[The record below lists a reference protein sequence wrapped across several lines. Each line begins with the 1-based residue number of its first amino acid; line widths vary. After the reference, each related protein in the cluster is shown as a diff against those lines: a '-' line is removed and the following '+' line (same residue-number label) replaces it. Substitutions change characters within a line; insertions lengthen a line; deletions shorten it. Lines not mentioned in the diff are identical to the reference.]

1 MSLTVK
7 KIPFGNEFQITQRNF
22 GIPVLQSPAQ
32 PPVQQPLQQ
41 PAPLPAAEYQTLP
54 VQNQPI
60 QTQNLP
66 TIPSMVPPQTNISYP
81 AAPLVYPSI
90 NNDQTA
96 AKTLGFVSAGLALL
110 SLGITGVNVVKNKN
124 TKNITEAIE
133 KSEQKIMSMIDD
145 QLTPIIQRIDNV
157 SDSLGNKI
165 EKETNDRIGLGK
177 WLDGVIDDVRKIAN
191 TAREIAENK
200 ASQIIESVNSNF
212 LSRKVQVN
220 GVEMNLATTLNGY
233 GKNTELLQQKLRTE
247 SAKRMFGLIDRSSME
262 VPETVTIRVPTSEF
276 KGIASTGGMSIVPK
290 EVMANLGAFINNKQ
304 KTRLI
309 VDMPMYLGEVENNSA
324 SGKQTF
330 YALNALSNGKFAIVS
345 KPIYKGNKESVI
357 LGNLEKLA
365 DIQIPIYDD
374 LQRSMQNV
382 EVYMAR
388 GLKQKVDYNLLRQYL
403 TANDLAVYNDS
414 INKYVNQEAPKI
426 KETLTPLRNKL
437 AEAQRK
443 EAELIKS
450 SELQNIREE
459 IKSVENKIGNLE
471 QEFLKANSVENKIK
485 LEEDHLGALTQ
496 REQLQKQFAEMSLE
510 LEKTNPEF
518 KAVRD
523 EIRNTSD
530 EIANITKK
538 FKQEHGTIYK
548 NGLLSVSGD
557 VDGHITAEVE
567 FDGVFYKN
575 EKFDMKGPRFDG
587 AEGNKNIY
595 NNKTINSGEPE
606 RFAYFNKYFYEF
618 LTKSHEVTSE
628 KLGAD
633 LIIGNDW
640 QTGGISAMTRLLTL
654 AKAAVGDLTP
664 AAAEKLYNT
673 PIVTILHNAKEAGRS
688 AHSNSKLFNVLFGE
702 HSAMITENAYM
713 PDISRYH
720 IPEEYRLP
728 DKCLNGLMHS
738 NCVDPQTMA
747 TSYSDVIVPVSDK
760 YYEEIATQGVYGREN
775 FELFR
780 LRKFASDNPEQFKG
794 QKTIIGITN
803 GSDRINNILT
813 EENAR
818 KLEAVLK
825 LPKNSLQHY
834 DGEADVLQWHNHN
847 KKVILDRV
855 IADINDPQNPMKIE
869 LPEITDLTGVNENT
883 MIVATA
889 GRIVDQKGLDIFAES
904 IEEFLRS
911 HKITD
916 GNYPVFYAQ
925 GTGDRSFIEKILAV
939 KKKVASDPELGGE
952 EAAKRIVFANLFSEP
967 GRYDAC
973 QLMSDFSIMS
983 SWFEPCGLV
992 HKEIAAK
999 SGAIPIVNETG
1010 GLTSGLT
1017 DGLDA
1022 IFSKF
1027 KPENPDKASVI
1038 GENKTNFANAMWRAY
1053 EIFTNDKAKFGDMLT
1068 KSYKNDFSWL
1078 VADGPMAQYVK
1089 MLIELKVLKPD
1100 IMPKAA

>member
-1 MSLTVK
+1 MSLSVK
-7 KIPFGNEFQITQRNF
+7 KIPFGNEVQITQRNF
-22 GIPVLQSPAQ
+22 GIPALQL
-32 PPVQQPLQQ
+32 PVQQQTPQYQQ
-41 PAPLPAAEYQTLP
+41 PLPTQPL
-54 VQNQPI
+54 
-60 QTQNLP
+60 QTQN
-66 TIPSMVPPQTNISYP
+66 IPAVQMSFVPQSAPNINYPMAP
-81 AAPLVYPSI
+81 AAQQSSLSDP
-90 NNDQTA
+90 NFT
-96 AKTLGFVSAGLALL
+96 KTLGFVSAGLALL
-110 SLGITGVNVVKNKN
+110 SLGITGINVAKNKN
-124 TKNITEAIE
+124 TKSIAEAVE
-133 KSEQKIMSMIDD
+133 KSENRIMGMLDEKLNPVNQKI
-145 QLTPIIQRIDNV
+145 DNL
-157 SDSLGNKI
+157 SDNLGNKI
-165 EKETNDRIGLGK
+165 EKEANERIGLGK
-177 WLDGVIDDVRKIAN
+177 WLDGIIGDVKKEVEKTKELAQSKS
-191 TAREIAENK
+191 T
-200 ASQIIESVNSNF
+200 QIIESINSNF
-212 LSRKVQVN
+212 LSREVNVN
-220 GVEMNLATTLNGY
+220 GIKMKLATTLNGY
-233 GKNTELLQQKLRTE
+233 GINTELLQSKLRTE
-247 SAKRMFGLIDRSSME
+247 SAKRMLGLIDRSNMD

-290 EVMANLGAFINNKQ
+290 EVMANLGAFVNSKQ

-309 VDMPMYLGEVENNSA
+309 VDMPMYLGEVENNST

-330 YALNALSNGKFAIVS
+330 YALNALGNGKFALVS
-345 KPIYKGNKESVI
+345 KPIYRGNKESVI
-357 LGNLEKLA
+357 LGNLEKIA
-365 DIQIPIYDD
+365 DTQIPIYDD
-374 LQRSMQNV
+374 ISRTMQNV
-382 EVYMAR
+382 EVYLAR
-388 GLKQKVDYNLLRQYL
+388 GLKQKVDYNLLRKYL
-403 TANDLAVYNDS
+403 SPEDLAVYNES
-414 INKYVNQEAPKI
+414 INHYINTETPKI
-426 KETLTPLRNKL
+426 QETLAPLRNKL
-437 AEAQRK
+437 SEVQKK
-443 EAELIKS
+443 EEEIIKA
-450 SELQNIREE
+450 SELQKVRDE
-459 IKSVENKIGNLE
+459 IKETTKSIGNIE
-471 QEFLKANSVENKIK
+471 QEYIKTRNVEEKLK
-485 LEEDHLGALTQ
+485 LEEQHLSALTQ
-496 REQLQKQFAEMSLE
+496 KERLQIKLAEMGKE
-510 LEKTNPEF
+510 LEAQNPEF
-518 KAVRD
+518 KAVRE
-523 EIRNTSD
+523 EISRTSK
-530 EIANITKK
+530 EIEQIKEQ

-548 NGLLSVSGD
+548 KGLLNVSGD
-557 VDGHITAEVE
+557 VDGHITASVE

-587 AEGNKNIY
+587 SDANKNIY

-618 LTKSHEVTSE
+618 LTKSHEVTNE

-640 QTGGISAMTRLLTL
+640 QTGGISAMTRLLTM
-654 AKAAVGDLTP
+654 AKASVGDLTP
-664 AAAEKLYNT
+664 EVAEKLYNT

-688 AHSNSKLFNVLFGE
+688 AHSNPKLFNVLFGE

-713 PDISRYH
+713 PDISKYN
-720 IPEEYRLP
+720 IPEEFRLP

-747 TSYSDVIVPVSDK
+747 ASYSDVIVPVSDK

-780 LRKFASDNPEQFKG
+780 LRKYVSDHPEKFKG
-794 QKTIIGITN
+794 HKPIIGITN
-803 GSDRINNILT
+803 GSDRVNNILT

-818 KLEAVLK
+818 KLEGLLK

-834 DGEADVLQWHNHN
+834 DGQADVMQWHNHN

-869 LPEITDLTGVNENT
+869 LPEMTDLTGVNENT

-1017 DGLDA
+1017 DGVDA

-1078 VADGPMAQYVK
+1078 VDNGPMSQYVK
-1089 MLIELKVLKPD
+1089 LLIDLKVLKPEVL
-1100 IMPKAA
+1100 PKAG